1 MPCSSISLNTSV
13 MPRPVT
19 TESPDSTTKAVW
31 REYLN
36 AHICISETK
45 TLLLRALDVV
55 DSNLESK
62 TLKPWFVEQLSFAKQ
77 EHLLRN

>member
-1 MPCSSISLNTSV
+1 

-36 AHICISETK
+36 AHICVSETK
-45 TLLLRALDVV
+45 TLLLRTLDVV

-62 TLKPWFVEQLSFAKQ
+62 TLKP
-77 EHLLRN
+77 